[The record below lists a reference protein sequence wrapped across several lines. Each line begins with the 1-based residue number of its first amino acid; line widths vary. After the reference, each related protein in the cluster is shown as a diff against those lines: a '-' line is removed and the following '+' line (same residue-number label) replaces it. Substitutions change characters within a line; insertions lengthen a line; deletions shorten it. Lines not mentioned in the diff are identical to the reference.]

1 MNQAARARTT
11 RRRWFGVATGVLAL
25 VGVTVV
31 FVAIARGPR
40 VPVVRVTVREVVQT
54 VVSSGRVAPA
64 SRAALG
70 LAAAGV
76 VRAVYV
82 DVGVHVEA
90 GQLLLELEDAEAQA
104 QLGQAR
110 ARLASA
116 QAGVIAARGLR
127 APLAAQGEVQA
138 AIAVERARVELGRR
152 ERLRAAGATSDAE
165 LEEARRA
172 LAVVESQARGAAV
185 QRAALG
191 AGGAESR
198 AVAAQL
204 AEATAAVEAAAQ
216 RLAQTRLVARGAG
229 VIAARHVEPGDVAQP
244 GRALLELLR
253 DGPLELVITPDEQNL
268 ALLREGQP
276 AAASADA
283 FPEVRFDARVTRIAP
298 AVDARRGTVEVR
310 LAIPSPPPV
319 LRPEMTVSVEIEVA
333 RQARA
338 VALPAR
344 LVRDAGTSKPWVL
357 VAIDGRAVR
366 RDVRLG
372 LRGDDVLELAAG
384 VRGGDLVID
393 DPQRNQ
399 GDRVRVAPSA
409 ETR

>member
-1 MNQAARARTT
+1 VNQAAHARTA
-11 RRRWFGVATGVLAL
+11 RRRWIGAATGVLAL
-25 VGVTVV
+25 AGLAGGV
-31 FVAIARGPR
+31 VAIARGPR
-40 VPVVRVTVREVVQT
+40 VSVVRVTEREVVQT

-64 SRAALG
+64 SRASLG

-76 VRAVYV
+76 VRAVHV

-104 QLGQAR
+104 QLAQAQAR
-110 ARLASA
+110 LGGA
-116 QAGVIAARGLR
+116 QAGLVAARGLR

-138 AIAVERARVELGRR
+138 AIAVERARAELARR
-152 ERLRAAGATSDAE
+152 ERLLAAGAMAE
-165 LEEARRA
+165 AERDEAQRA

-198 AVAAQL
+198 AASAQL
-204 AEATAAVEAAAQ
+204 AEATAAVAAAEQ
-216 RLAQTRLVARGAG
+216 RLAQMQLVARAPG
-229 VIAARHVEPGDVAQP
+229 VVAARHVEPGDVAQP
-244 GRALLELLR
+244 GRVLLELLR

-276 AAASADA
+276 ALASADA
-283 FPEVRFDARVTRIAP
+283 FPGVRFDARVTRIAP

-333 RQARA
+333 RRARA

-344 LVRDAGTSKPWVL
+344 LVRDAGTSTPWVL
-357 VAIDGRAVR
+357 VAVDGRAVR

-384 VRGGDLVID
+384 VREDELVID
-393 DPQRNQ
+393 DPQRNH
-399 GDRVRVAPSA
+399 GDRLRVEPAA
-409 ETR
+409 GAH

>member
-1 MNQAARARTT
+1 M
-11 RRRWFGVATGVLAL
+11 FGVLAL
-25 VGVTVV
+25 AGVAALG
-31 FVAIARGPR
+31 VAIARGPR
-40 VPVVRVTVREVVQT
+40 VSVVRVTVREVVQT

-82 DVGVHVEA
+82 DVGAHVEA

-104 QLGQAR
+104 QLAQAR
-110 ARLASA
+110 ARLAGA
-116 QAGVIAARGLR
+116 DAGLAAARGLR

-138 AIAVERARVELGRR
+138 SLAVERARVELARR
-152 ERLRAAGATSDAE
+152 ERLHAAGATADAE

-172 LAVVESQARGAAV
+172 LAIVESQARGAAV
-185 QRAALG
+185 QRASLG

-198 AVAAQL
+198 AVAAQR
-204 AEATAAVEAAAQ
+204 AEATAAVEAAVQ
-216 RLAQTRLVARGAG
+216 RLAQTRLVARAAG

-244 GRALLELLR
+244 GRVLFELLR
-253 DGPLELVITPDEQNL
+253 DGPLELVLTPDEQNL

-276 AAASADA
+276 AVASADA
-283 FPEVRFDARVTRIAP
+283 FPALRFDARVVRLAP
-298 AVDARRGTVEVR
+298 AVDARRGTIEVR
-310 LAIPSPPPV
+310 LAVASPPPV

-333 RQARA
+333 RKLDAL
-338 VALPAR
+338 ALPAR
-344 LVRDAGTSKPWVL
+344 LVRDAGTARPFVL
-357 VAIDGRAVR
+357 VAVEGRAVR

-372 LRGDDVLELAAG
+372 LRGDDVLELVAG
-384 VRGGDLVID
+384 VRAGELVID

-399 GDRVRVAPSA
+399 GDRLRA
-409 ETR
+409 EPRAGAH